1 MQVARDYSIQEL
13 ARTLGKR
20 VWLETSMVLK
30 LEQKKR
36 IPLTLM
42 DKERYGQILDFHVY
56 CTNDAK
62 KAQMF
67 SMVAANDREIY
78 GGQISKA
85 I

>member
-30 LEQKKR
+30 IEQKKL

-42 DKERYGQILDFHVY
+42 DKERYG
-56 CTNDAK
+56 
-62 KAQMF
+62 
-67 SMVAANDREIY
+67 
-78 GGQISKA
+78 
-85 I
+85 